1 MRISECFNSGFR
13 GAVEA
18 AFGFI
23 GESLLSLEDLDVKQ
37 TAFPGDL
44 VILRLPGYFEALSI

>member
-1 MRISECFNSGFR
+1 
-13 GAVEA
+13 
-18 AFGFI
+18 
-23 GESLLSLEDLDVKQ
+23 VKQ